1 MYLTYKTE
9 DRRQKTGA
17 TKDMASEAQILA
29 NRQNAQ
35 KSTGPRT
42 PEGKAAV
49 SQNPV
54 KHGLSARQDAR
65 LGGESRSQII
75 SSESQAEFD
84 LYRDRML
91 GELDPDSPM
100 ESMLAERIVS
110 LSWRLKRAGL
120 IQNQAIDALD
130 ADNKSNPLA
139 KLAQSIFFRGTD
151 PSQSDPSACDRDLA
165 LGRTAIKDFSHARVF
180 ERLLM
185 YERRLEHS
193 LYKTILE
200 LQRLLIMRKLNPV
213 RAADEELVAAE
224 RAEAGTGYEAL
235 LAGKF

>member
-1 MYLTYKTE
+1 
-9 DRRQKTGA
+9 
-17 TKDMASEAQILA
+17 MASEAQILA
-29 NRQNAQ
+29 NRCNAQ

-42 PEGKAAV
+42 PEGKAAI
-49 SQNPV
+49 SQNAV
-54 KHGLSARQDAR
+54 KHGLTAGQDV
-65 LGGESRSQII
+65 I

-91 GELDPDSPM
+91 AELAPDSPM

-110 LSWRLKRAGL
+110 LSWRLKRAGR

-139 KLAQSIFFRGTD
+139 KLAQSIFFKGAD
-151 PSQSDPSACDRDLA
+151 PPQSDPSACDRDLA
-165 LGRTAIKDFSHARVF
+165 LGRMAIKDFSNARVL

-185 YERRLEHS
+185 YERRMEHS

-200 LQRLLIMRKLNPV
+200 LQRLLVIRKLNAR
-213 RAADEELVAAE
+213 RAADKEIVAAE
-224 RAEAGTGYEAL
+224 RAEAGTSYESLRGEIATNY
-235 LAGKF
+235 AKQSQFP